1 LNFIERFK
9 EKLDS
14 IKRNSDQ
21 SRFQACSN
29 ISTDMIRTSEFVGYP
44 EGIFI
49 GEFFESLFSNVV
61 GVVSAFNIKEE
72 ETSLVKKEI
81 DELIELLTKSLPTDN
96 VNVKSETYDKM
107 VKVRNLVTE
116 LQIRSF
122 REGVRKKGKR
132 GEPLF
137 PRISVEEE

>member
-14 IKRNSDQ
+14 IKRDSDQ

-29 ISTDMIRTSEFVGYP
+29 ISTDIIRTSEFVGYP

-49 GEFFESLFSNVV
+49 GEFFESLFSNIV
-61 GVVSAFNIKEE
+61 GVVAAFKISEE
-72 ETSLVKKEI
+72 EIRPVKKEI
-81 DELIELLTKSLPTDN
+81 DELIELLVKSLPTDN
-96 VNVKSETYDKM
+96 VNVKSEIYDKM

-116 LQIRSF
+116 FQIRNF
-122 REGVRKKGKR
+122 REGVRKKGRR
-132 GEPLF
+132 GEPLL
-137 PRISVEEE
+137 PTISIEEE